1 MRSDLVAQEGG
12 CTSFRSLPS
21 PAICHQLLRSSDL
34 QSNTKEFQSLKKL
47 STVEWQQRKLMPT
60 RSSCH
65 REPTHNIRQSAR
77 QHATFVRE
85 RPCYITKSQDTQT
98 LWKESRSSKG
108 LRITYFQSHSMFL
121 AFCQGDSHTAPSDL
135 RHLQDEFDQ
144 PRVPWADSGKTANK
158 PDKHHKR
165 SNIQDPPTLKC
176 PTHPTQA
183 KRTDHGQQPHSLVA
197 GLEAVMYH
205 TWPVV

>member
-1 MRSDLVAQEGG
+1 MHILSFVAI
-12 CTSFRSLPS
+12 THNLSSTTAIFRSAEQYKRIS
-21 PAICHQLLRSSDL
+21 VVEKIM
-34 QSNTKEFQSLKKL
+34 

-65 REPTHNIRQSAR
+65 REPTHNIRQSAG

-98 LWKESRSSKG
+98 LWKESRSRKRAQDNLLPKSLDVSG
-108 LRITYFQSHSMFL
+108 NLSRGFPHCAIRSQ
-121 AFCQGDSHTAPSDL
+121 APPGKIRPAKSTL
-135 RHLQDEFDQ
+135 G
-144 PRVPWADSGKTANK
+144 DSGKTTNK

-183 KRTDHGQQPHSLVA
+183 KRTDHGQQPHSLAA
-197 GLEAVMYH
+197 GLEAAMYH